1 MLELIK
7 QWWFVAFLIWLIL
20 WASKDNDIKWLPHL
34 LESVFFV
41 ILIGL
46 FFLWIFWISTNL

>member
-20 WASKDNDIKWLPHL
+20 WAAKDNDIKWLPHL